1 MTEKQQ
7 IIYMQ
12 VRIMRLA
19 SEAWNLPIETISEIF
34 SKFDV
39 LQYIKSQKNRRKV
52 LLGFQLE
59 KQLQMV
65 SYLLNRGMGLYPV
78 LR

>member
-19 SEAWNLPIETISEIF
+19 SEAWNLTIETISEIF

-39 LQYIKSQKNRRKV
+39 LQYIKSCFGIFHV
-52 LLGFQLE
+52 EGDDAIFDDVTAYLE
-59 KQLQMV
+59 
-65 SYLLNRGMGLYPV
+65 NRGGLSSAGID
-78 LR
+78 